1 MKKIL
6 LIIMIASTSLFA
18 CKSSQSGAMGA
29 DRIEPANSKPAQQ
42 AQDET
47 YDMIISFISKGA
59 GTDRVVKPKID
70 EYITAFNEKHQLN
83 LNLDKVGWGREGEV
97 DYHFNFEN
105 LSTAQ
110 KKEFISEVKAI
121 VGSSDIVF
129 ISRDKKAVHKR

>member
-6 LIIMIASTSLFA
+6 LAIMIASTSLFA

-29 DRIEPANSKPAQQ
+29 DRIEPANSKPA
-42 AQDET
+42 AQPEEGT

-70 EYITAFNEKHQLN
+70 EYMTAFNEKHGLTLN
-83 LNLDKVGWGREGEV
+83 VDKVGWGREGEV
-97 DYHFNFEN
+97 DYHFDFEN

-129 ISRDKKAVHKR
+129 VSLNKKAVHKR